1 MPATANTQKN
11 VPQAEFSLR
20 AKTQML
26 RLQLNVTQVARAL
39 GLNRNT
45 VSLAIN
51 RGLYEPTRQ
60 RIANFLNI
68 PL

>member
-1 MPATANTQKN
+1 
-11 VPQAEFSLR
+11 
-20 AKTQML
+20 ML